1 MRSMRTFSMLLGLVA
16 MQSALAATP
25 DPRMAA
31 LAAAPRSVTLANGMT
46 VIVWPDRDVPSVA
59 LYNFVRTGSR
69 NEVPGTTGLAHFFEH
84 MMFNGTSRREPGE
97 FDRVMEAQGGSNN
110 AFTNED
116 LTVYQDWFPTTALEI
131 VFDLEADRLRNLA
144 FVPEVVE
151 SERNVVYS
159 ERRLRTEDDTQGRLM
174 EQVQASAFLAHPYGN
189 PTIGWPSDIL
199 SWSIEDLQKFFTT
212 YYAPNNCT
220 LVLAGD
226 VDPEE
231 VFNLARKYFEPIP
244 AQAPPPPI
252 RTQEPEQPGERRIQV
267 YAEAQTPLLQF
278 AYHSLPA
285 ADADMPAFELL
296 MRILTDGDSSRLYRA
311 LVEQQKLAIAVDGYW
326 QEGFDPGLAWF
337 FLTLPTGGDD
347 FEAEGAFTREMEAVA
362 RDGITA
368 AELSKAKS
376 LVAADFWR
384 SLATINGRAR
394 ALGTYAVLHGD
405 YQKLFEAPQ
414 RYEEVT
420 AEKIKEL
427 AARIFVTRN
436 RTVGILL
443 PTPDAAG
450 DDGAGA
456 AAADEGA

>member
-1 MRSMRTFSMLLGLVA
+1 
-16 MQSALAATP
+16 
-25 DPRMAA
+25 
-31 LAAAPRSVTLANGMT
+31 
-46 VIVWPDRDVPSVA
+46 
-59 LYNFVRTGSR
+59 
-69 NEVPGTTGLAHFFEH
+69 
-84 MMFNGTSRREPGE
+84 
-97 FDRVMEAQGGSNN
+97 
-110 AFTNED
+110 
-116 LTVYQDWFPTTALEI
+116 
-131 VFDLEADRLRNLA
+131 
-144 FVPEVVE
+144 
-151 SERNVVYS
+151 
-159 ERRLRTEDDTQGRLM
+159 
-174 EQVQASAFLAHPYGN
+174 
-189 PTIGWPSDIL
+189 
-199 SWSIEDLQKFFTT
+199 
-212 YYAPNNCT
+212 
-220 LVLAGD
+220 
-226 VDPEE
+226 
-231 VFNLARKYFEPIP
+231 
-244 AQAPPPPI
+244 
-252 RTQEPEQPGERRIQV
+252 
-267 YAEAQTPLLQF
+267 
-278 AYHSLPA
+278 
-285 ADADMPAFELL
+285 MPAFELL

-362 RDGITA
+362 RNGITA

-394 ALGTYAVLHGD
+394 ALGTYAILHGD